1 MSKNIVV
8 FSDGTGQEGGK
19 SFNTNVYK
27 VFNII
32 EDRTP
37 RQIAYYER
45 GVGTDWRR
53 LLGNAGGR
61 GFSQKICKC
70 YKFIF
75 DNYQSGDKIFL
86 FGFSRGAATVRSLSG
101 LIHMFGVLPQAR
113 PELIMMAY
121 NIYRMPNVEARQA
134 AAQAFIKRHHTMWC
148 PIEFLGAWDTVAAL
162 GLPSKTLNVLVDKL
176 PFWRH
181 SFHNFKLSSSV
192 RNGYH
197 AIAIDDERT
206 VFHPSLWD
214 GLSNPAY
221 QQMKQVWFCGSHTD
235 IGGGYAET
243 GGLSDI
249 PLQWLVKYGQK
260 HGLLIYRQPDPPLNT
275 DPDQELHDPRRGVLN
290 KLLYRRRMRSW
301 VVKTLGNP
309 VVHESVTRRTLNRYN
324 RKSPL
329 YKPWILQGQY
339 DIEHDPY
346 EGLIKPNSPLVQ
358 EEHQV
363 L

>member
-1 MSKNIVV
+1 MGKNIVV
-8 FSDGTGQEGGK
+8 FSDGTGQEGGRT
-19 SFNTNVYK
+19 FNTNVYK

-61 GFSQKICKC
+61 GFSHKICKC

-75 DNYQSGDKIFL
+75 DNYESGDKIFL
-86 FGFSRGAATVRSLSG
+86 FGFSRGAAAVRSLSG
-101 LIHMFGVLPQAR
+101 LIHMFGMLPQAR

-121 NIYRMPNVEARQA
+121 NIYRMTDIKAREV
-134 AAQAFIKRHHTMWC
+134 AAQTFIKRHHTMWC
-148 PIEFLGAWDTVAAL
+148 PIEFLGVWDTVSAL
-162 GLPSKTLNVLVDKL
+162 GLPSKALNVLVDKL

-192 RNGYH
+192 RYGYH

-206 VFHPSLWD
+206 VFHPTLWD

-221 QQMKQVWFCGSHTD
+221 QKMKQVWFCGSHTD
-235 IGGGYAET
+235 IGGGYEEN

-249 PLQWLVKYGQK
+249 PLQWLVKCAQS
-260 HGLLIYRQPDPPLNT
+260 HDLWIYSRPDPPLNT
-275 DPDQELHDPRRGVLN
+275 DPNQEIHDPRRGLLN
-290 KLLYRRRMRSW
+290 KLLYRKRLRAWQS
-301 VVKTLGNP
+301 KALGKP
-309 VVHESVTRRTLNRYN
+309 IIHASVMHRTLNRYN
-324 RKSPL
+324 KKNTP
-329 YKPWILQGQY
+329 YEPWILKGAY
-339 DIEHDPY
+339 GIEHDPY
-346 EGLIKPNSPLVQ
+346 EGPIKPNSQLTR
-358 EEHQV
+358 EEQHV
-363 L
+363 M